1 MQAPDLV
8 LRRLIIVLP
17 RPIIPLG
24 AALAE
29 ALEVSAAAAAGAA
42 APVGVPR
49 AAAAVLPVLAE
60 AEASGEAAAAA
71 AAAVPVAE
79 VDSIPPI
86 WIGFCSGFV
95 VFAQNRCFFVHKNTR
110 CKNYTKKV

>member
-42 APVGVPR
+42 A
-49 AAAAVLPVLAE
+49 
-60 AEASGEAAAAA
+60 EASGEAAAAA

-79 VDSIPPI
+79 VDSISPI
-86 WIGFCSGFV
+86 
-95 VFAQNRCFFVHKNTR
+95 
-110 CKNYTKKV
+110 